1 MRRNKLTVVVLTM
14 AFATLSAPAQAA
26 PDYDTFDAKDG
37 WICGAEEGLVDGHC
51 LNVKSKGKT
60 WNIKVF
66 EEGLGPQ
73 ESASTDP
80 KADLRPCPHD
90 PSSPDGTWW
99 EFAPGLWV
107 CHH

>member
-1 MRRNKLTVVVLTM
+1 MTRNRPIVVLLAM
-14 AFATLSAPAQAA
+14 ALTALAAPAQAT
-26 PDYDTFDAKDG
+26 PGYDTFDAKDG
-37 WICGAEEGLVDGHC
+37 WICGAEEGLVEGHC
-51 LNVKSKGKT
+51 LNVKSKAKT

-66 EEGLGPQ
+66 EDDRGPQ
-73 ESASTDP
+73 ESASTDA
-80 KADLRPCPHD
+80 KADSRPCPRD

>member
-1 MRRNKLTVVVLTM
+1 MTRKKLTVALLAMMLT
-14 AFATLSAPAQAA
+14 ALAAPAQAT
-26 PDYDTFDAKDG
+26 PDYDTFDAKEG
-37 WICGAEEGLVDGHC
+37 WICGADEGLVDGHC

-80 KADLRPCPHD
+80 KADSRPCPNDH
-90 PSSPDGTWW
+90 SSPDGTWW